1 MLKIKPFGIAA
12 ILVATMWFLSAS
24 ASSQTKTGE
33 VFDMVNPAEEVNRFD
48 SDMSNAQKNQVN
60 VLAPI
65 SFGKAEEYLNDA
77 KEGLVGGEEISEIL
91 EDITSGLTQLQR
103 AEEMAQVARTTLPS
117 VIKARELGPCCR
129 RYQFR

>member
-33 VFDMVNPAEEVNRFD
+33 VFEMVNPAEEVNRFD

-77 KEGLVGGEEISEIL
+77 KEGLVGGEEISDIL
-91 EDITSGLTQLQR
+91 EDITSG
-103 AEEMAQVARTTLPS
+103 
-117 VIKARELGPCCR
+117 
-129 RYQFR
+129 